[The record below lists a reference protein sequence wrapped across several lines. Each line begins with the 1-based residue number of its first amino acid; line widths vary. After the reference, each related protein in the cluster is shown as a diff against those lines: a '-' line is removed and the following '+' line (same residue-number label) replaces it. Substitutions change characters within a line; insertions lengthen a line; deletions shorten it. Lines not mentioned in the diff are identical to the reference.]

1 MLLTKTTFS
10 PQVGACNLR
19 VIACNLAELHGL
31 FCFFLLVAQ
40 RGPGEPRKP
49 GKAQGGPG
57 KARGGPGRSPGK
69 PGKAQGGPGKARG
82 GPRRPGKAQGG
93 PGEPRKG
100 LYARS
105 GEAQGGPGKPEKAHG
120 GPEKTRHTRPN
131 GPRPFGSARSAR
143 QLSRS
148 RAPMPRSTCRHRRQ
162 RPQWPGALDE
172 HRARRTGGE
181 SE

>member
-148 RAPMPRSTCRHRRQ
+148 RAPCR
-162 RPQWPGALDE
+162 ALLVGTAGSGPNGQE
-172 HRARRTGGE
+172 P
-181 SE
+181 

>member
-1 MLLTKTTFS
+1 MALQITRELHAPFWPFS
-10 PQVGACNLR
+10 PPKCPQGTRFAPEMPPR
-19 VIACNLAELHGL
+19 PSELHANGSPERPRAQARL
-31 FCFFLLVAQ
+31 FFSGTLVFFIHTGA
-40 RGPGEPRKP
+40 
-49 GKAQGGPG
+49 
-57 KARGGPGRSPGK
+57 GRSPGK

-93 PGEPRKG
+93 PGEPRKC

-148 RAPMPRSTCRHRRQ
+148 RAPCR
-162 RPQWPGALDE
+162 ALLVGTAGSGPNGQE
-172 HRARRTGGE
+172 P
-181 SE
+181 